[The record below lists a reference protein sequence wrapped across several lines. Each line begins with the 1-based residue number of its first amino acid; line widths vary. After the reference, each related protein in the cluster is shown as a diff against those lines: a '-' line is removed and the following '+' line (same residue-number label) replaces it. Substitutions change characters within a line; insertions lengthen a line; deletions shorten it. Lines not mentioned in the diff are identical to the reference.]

1 METRYQKRMR
11 IKNNKSFQIFVKT
24 LNGKTI
30 VVDSREQTTLLE
42 LKKIIGKRNGLAS
55 QNIVLRG
62 GIHMLDDFKSLEENK
77 IANNSTLHM
86 TLRLK
91 GGMEDTAVVSSS
103 PPPPPTGASGANPGP
118 PIGPR
123 PPPRPQFGNISSS
136 GDEADVLAAPREE
149 PRGEQLEQVT
159 VDVQKQSQDHV
170 ENEQDRPKEEAEAQ
184 EVTVDVEQQSQQNV
198 EEERRRRQEESDKQ
212 ELEKINE
219 AIKMRKKEKAA
230 QIFEAEKRAAAEAAA
245 EAAAQEERAAKK
257 REKEEKQ
264 NHEKLQT
271 VKKEKHEMST
281 RDLKIRQLEFDYYNN
296 YNPKDIALEPDVKVK
311 IQEFNE
317 IYNSIK
323 ASVVKKAHET
333 V

>member
-91 GGMEDTAVVSSS
+91 GGTEDTAVVSSS
-103 PPPPPTGASGANPGP
+103 RPRPTGASGANPGP

-123 PPPRPQFGNISSS
+123 PLGVRPKFGNIPQQNNHDESDDESFSSS

-149 PRGEQLEQVT
+149 PAKAETQELQQQAAAPPSPPPTQTPTPTPTLTEP
-159 VDVQKQSQDHV
+159 
-170 ENEQDRPKEEAEAQ
+170 RPRQEEGQEAEEKAAEEKAAKEARERERAAQEAREAQ
-184 EVTVDVEQQSQQNV
+184 ERADQEAREAQERA
-198 EEERRRRQEESDKQ
+198 EEE
-212 ELEKINE
+212 
-219 AIKMRKKEKAA
+219 A
-230 QIFEAEKRAAAEAAA
+230 RAK
-245 EAAAQEERAAKK
+245 KK
-257 REKEEKQ
+257 REEEEEEEE
-264 NHEKLQT
+264 EKLQT
-271 VKKEKHEMST
+271 VKKEKHEMSS

-296 YNPKDIALEPDVKVK
+296 YNPGDGELAEGVKQNLK
-311 IQEFNE
+311 KFNKF
-317 IYNSIK
+317 YMSIK
-323 ASVVKKAHET
+323 QATLVKEA
-333 V
+333 